1 MSFIYAFHVCVHL
14 LNLLMQILLFD
25 IIQVHDDATDQSVFK
40 LKLLYEKEDKG
51 VMSVVASIEGYLLLA
66 IGPKVNHRADR
77 CCEVC

>member
-1 MSFIYAFHVCVHL
+1 MQLGVTSL
-14 LNLLMQILLFD
+14 QILLFD

-66 IGPKVNHRADR
+66 IGPKVT
-77 CCEVC
+77 